1 MFVRGKFVC
10 FYPTF
15 IIQQLTTCSP
25 FLIFLFCY
33 TKSIIIH
40 ICTHATSTMH
50 HIDNMYTC
58 MRQPHVH
65 AKSLYTNVHRRT
77 PMYNTSTYTAPE
89 HQLCQVQ
96 KRMQNKIKEEK
107 KKKSQHFFSLF
118 YDKKPKKYQSNCV
131 RTRPQRT
138 QQYSNGLLFTVAT
151 TCNATTATISN
162 TLFFIF
168 ASKKFLQRIFHHFV
182 NASQQNVVRGVE
194 IAGA

>member
-77 PMYNTSTYTAPE
+77 PMYNISTYTAPE

-107 KKKSQHFFSLF
+107 KKKKVNIFFHFFTIKNQKNINQTVYVPDRNERNNIPTDFSSRLPRHAMQRQQPYPTPYSL
-118 YDKKPKKYQSNCV
+118 S
-131 RTRPQRT
+131 
-138 QQYSNGLLFTVAT
+138 LLQKNSYKGFS
-151 TCNATTATISN
+151 TI
-162 TLFFIF
+162 L
-168 ASKKFLQRIFHHFV
+168 
-182 NASQQNVVRGVE
+182 
-194 IAGA
+194 